1 MILDVD
7 AILFD
12 IDGTLVD
19 STGAVERAWQAFTA
33 AHGIDVDTLLSVSHG
48 RRSADTIADFLPEP
62 EREAAVAELDALELA
77 DLDDIVALPAVAEL
91 LTSLPRS
98 RWAAVTSGNRVLMER
113 RLHAAGLPG
122 PDVLVT
128 AEDVAEG
135 KPHPEGFLLAARRL
149 GFAPERCLVIEDALS
164 GIVAGL
170 AAGATVLGVATSHD
184 RGSLNDATIVVGT
197 LEEITV
203 TVTSQGLRVSCG

>member
-33 AHGIDVDTLLSVSHG
+33 AHGIDVDTLLTVSHG

-77 DLDDIVALPAVAEL
+77 DLDDIVPLPAVAEL
-91 LTSLPRS
+91 LTSLPRR

-149 GFAPERCLVIEDALS
+149 GFAPERCLVIEDAPP
-164 GIVAGL
+164 GIAAGL
-170 AAGATVLGVATSHD
+170 AAGATVLAVATSHD
-184 RGSLNDATIVVGT
+184 RGSLIDATIVVGT

>member
-62 EREAAVAELDALELA
+62 EPAASA
-77 DLDDIVALPAVAEL
+77 
-91 LTSLPRS
+91 S
-98 RWAAVTSGNRVLMER
+98 RRNAAS
-113 RLHAAGLPG
+113 
-122 PDVLVT
+122 
-128 AEDVAEG
+128 
-135 KPHPEGFLLAARRL
+135 
-149 GFAPERCLVIEDALS
+149 
-164 GIVAGL
+164 
-170 AAGATVLGVATSHD
+170 
-184 RGSLNDATIVVGT
+184 
-197 LEEITV
+197 
-203 TVTSQGLRVSCG
+203 